1 MSEPIFEFVY
11 DRDSILLTGNIS
23 IYDDQDVLIKSLNK
37 NSPGVNVYYTFPVG
51 ELTFDPLTFTITV
64 DYSTQIE
71 ANSGNLRI
79 LTDTNALV
87 KIINVTGIV
96 FS

>member
-37 NSPGVNVYYTFPVG
+37 NST
-51 ELTFDPLTFTITV
+51 
-64 DYSTQIE
+64 S
-71 ANSGNLRI
+71 I
-79 LTDTNALV
+79 LHYV
-87 KIINVTGIV
+87 
-96 FS
+96 